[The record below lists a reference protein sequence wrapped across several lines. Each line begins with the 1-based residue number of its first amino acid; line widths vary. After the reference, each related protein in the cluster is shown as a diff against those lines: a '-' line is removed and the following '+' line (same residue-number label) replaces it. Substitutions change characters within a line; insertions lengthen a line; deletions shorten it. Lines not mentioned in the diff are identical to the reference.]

1 MNLKSRSSSEEIMDD
16 LGIQG
21 KAVQQTLKE
30 LDIINQWLGGNRI
43 SLNAFKA
50 ACKKSEI
57 HTVADL
63 GCGSG
68 YLLKLMSRINPSIDY
83 IGIDANPYII
93 EYAKE
98 KCSSNKN
105 IRFLSEDILNDEFKQ
120 HSFDLIH
127 SCLFLHHF
135 TNDQLIQILRS
146 LYKQANIGIIVND
159 LHRHFLAYHSIRF
172 LTHFFSRSFM
182 VKNDAKLSV
191 ARGFRRQELKEILQ
205 AAGITNYTL
214 KWRWAFR
221 WELIILKV

>member
-1 MNLKSRSSSEEIMDD
+1 M
-16 LGIQG
+16 
-21 KAVQQTLKE
+21 
-30 LDIINQWLGGNRI
+30 
-43 SLNAFKA
+43 
-50 ACKKSEI
+50 
-57 HTVADL
+57 ADL